1 MMSYEAIIYE
11 KKGAVARII
20 LNRPKA
26 MNSLT
31 WTMAREI
38 AEALDDAEKDNSIRV
53 VIITGS
59 GKAFCTG
66 VDLKFAREEMTD
78 SQKEQDFFRYSNET
92 MIRKIEKMPK
102 PVIAAVNGYAM
113 GGGIEILTA
122 VDLALASEDAV
133 ISDQHMKYGLLSAG
147 GAPYRLSLLVGM
159 RKAKEL
165 IFTGDSISGKE
176 AAQIGLINRAVP
188 ADKLESTVEE
198 LAARLAEASPLVM
211 RISKSM
217 INTTVLPD
225 IESKMEMIMM
235 SFLVGSR
242 SEDRDE
248 GIRAFNEKRKPV
260 FKGK

>member
-1 MMSYEAIIYE
+1 MSYEAIIYQ
-11 KKGAVARII
+11 KKGPVAKIT

-38 AEALDDAEKDNSIRV
+38 AEALEDAEKDGDIRV

-59 GKAFCTG
+59 GRAFCTG
-66 VDLKFAREEMTD
+66 VDLKFAKEEMTTP
-78 SQKEQDFFRYSNET
+78 QAEQDFFRYSNET

-102 PVIAAVNGYAM
+102 PVIAAVNGYALA
-113 GGGIEILTA
+113 GGIEILSS
-122 VDLALASEDAV
+122 VDLAIASEDAV
-133 ISDQHMKYGLLSAG
+133 IGDQHMKYGLLSAG
-147 GAPYRLSLLVGM
+147 GAPYRLSLLVGI

-165 IFTGDSISGKE
+165 IFSGDSISGKE
-176 AAQIGLINRAVP
+176 AERIGLVNRAVP
-188 ADKLESTVEE
+188 SDKLEATVEE
-198 LAARLAEASPLVM
+198 LAGRLAEASPVAM

-217 INTTVLPD
+217 INQTMLPD
-225 IESKMEMIMM
+225 IEAKMELVMM

>member
-1 MMSYEAIIYE
+1 MSYEAIIYQ
-11 KKGAVARII
+11 KKGAVARIT

-38 AEALDDAEKDNSIRV
+38 AEALEDAEKDTAIRA

-59 GKAFCTG
+59 GRAFCTG
-66 VDLKFAREEMTD
+66 VDLKFAKEEMTNPQAEE
-78 SQKEQDFFRYSNET
+78 SFFRYSNET

-102 PVIAAVNGYAM
+102 PVIAAVNGYTMA
-113 GGGIEILTA
+113 GGMEILTA
-122 VDLALASEDAV
+122 VDLAIASEDAL
-133 ISDQHMKYGLLSAG
+133 IGDQHMKYGLLSAG

-159 RKAKEL
+159 RRAKEL
-165 IFTGDSISGKE
+165 IFSGDAISGKE
-176 AAQIGLINRAVP
+176 AERIGLVNRAVP
-188 ADKLESTVEE
+188 ADKLESAVDE
-198 LAARLAEASPLVM
+198 LAAKLADASPLAM

-217 INTTVLPD
+217 VNQTMLPD
-225 IESKMEMIMM
+225 IDAKMEFTIM

-260 FKGK
+260 FKGR